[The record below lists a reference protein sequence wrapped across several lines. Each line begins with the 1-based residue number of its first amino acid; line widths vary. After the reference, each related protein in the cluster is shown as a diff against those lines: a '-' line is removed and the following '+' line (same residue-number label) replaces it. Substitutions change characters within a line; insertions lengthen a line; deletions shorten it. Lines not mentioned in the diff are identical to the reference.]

1 MTPEHHLTFGPF
13 RLEMTQGRLWRGDQV
28 LPLRPRSLA
37 LLGYLVTHAGRL
49 VTKAEVQAQV
59 GGGTHITTSVLQV
72 SVREIRAVLGD
83 SKRGVRIGGRGEIP
97 SSRDTQ
103 HSTVFGGTVTRCT
116 TP

>member
-13 RLEMTQGRLWRGDQV
+13 RWRRRRAACGGATRDPLAVAVPGDAG
-28 LPLRPRSLA
+28 LS
-37 LLGYLVTHAGRL
+37 GDDAGRL
-49 VTKAEVQAQV
+49 VTKYECQRIHEVYQLNYY
-59 GGGTHITTSVLQV
+59 TT
-72 SVREIRAVLGD
+72 EIR

-116 TP
+116 TPQDDPV

>member
-59 GGGTHITTSVLQV
+59 GGARMSP
-72 SVREIRAVLGD
+72 RACCRCRCG
-83 SKRGVRIGGRGEIP
+83 RFGRRWATQARGEDRR
-97 SSRDTQ
+97 SRGNPL
-103 HSTVFGGTVTRCT
+103 V
-116 TP
+116 P